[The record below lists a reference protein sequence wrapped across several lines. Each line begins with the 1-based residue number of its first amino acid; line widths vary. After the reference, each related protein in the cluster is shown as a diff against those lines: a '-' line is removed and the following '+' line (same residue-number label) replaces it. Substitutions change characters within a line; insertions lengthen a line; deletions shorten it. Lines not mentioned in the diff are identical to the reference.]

1 MGGSGQAHLHTATQG
16 ADDRFPAYHGD
27 VPELPEVHALAV
39 DLESRLKGRR
49 VDRLDVLAFHALKTF
64 DPPTSSLADQTVLGV
79 SRCGKFL
86 DILIGDLH
94 LTVHLSLAGWIRWRK
109 EAPSGMPSR
118 KSPIAARL
126 ILDDGAGIDITEA
139 GTRKALALHI
149 VRDPVEVPGIAKL
162 GPDALDVDEAE
173 FAEILSSAGRSRI
186 KNVLKKQSIIA
197 GVGNAY
203 SDEILHAAKMSPFQ
217 PATMEPDDVAR
228 LYAAMRHTLQSALAR
243 AEGHAASELKKEK
256 KTALRVHGRFG
267 EPCPECGEPIKQ
279 VVYSGSSFQYCPVC
293 QNEGKSFSDRGMDRL
308 F

>member
-1 MGGSGQAHLHTATQG
+1 MGNWPSVPG
-16 ADDRFPAYHGD
+16 YYGD

-39 DLESRLKGRR
+39 DLESRLKGRQ
-49 VDRLDVLAFHALKTF
+49 VDRLDVLAFHSLKTF
-64 DPPTSSLADQTVLGV
+64 DPPASALAGEAVQGV
-79 SRCGKFL
+79 GRHGKFL
-86 DILIGDLH
+86 DFLIGGLH
-94 LTVHLSLAGWIRWRK
+94 LTIHLSLAGWIRWREK
-109 EAPSGMPSR
+109 APSGMPSR

-126 ILDDGAGIDITEA
+126 VLDDGAGIDIIEA

-149 VRDPVEVPGIAKL
+149 VRDPAEVPGIEKL
-162 GPDALDVDEAE
+162 GPDALEIDEAG
-173 FAEILSSAGRSRI
+173 FAEILGTAGRARI
-186 KNVLKKQSIIA
+186 KNVLTKQSIIA
-197 GVGNAY
+197 GIGNAY

-217 PATMEPDDVAR
+217 PAKMGPDDVAG
-228 LYAAMRHTLQSALAR
+228 LYAAMRRTLQEASAR
-243 AEGHAASELKKEK
+243 AEGSPASELKKEK